1 MPQEDDGASELDH
14 PEEIFWVVFPANDDA
29 TKVMKPGEQAFQFP
43 ARRIAAEST
52 PVRSR
57 QCDAEEL
64 VGRNGLHAVSFVDA
78 PIQGIAVVCAVTD
91 QALRGFGKESLLERG
106 FDEFC
111 FMRRSAGHV
120 HGERKTMA
128 VCDCH
133 DFAAFPAFCRA
144 DTRAPFFAP
153 LKLASMKDSLRSSFP
168 RSRKSSASF
177 CSRRVSSPLRCQCW
191 KRR

>member
-1 MPQEDDGASELDH
+1 MPQEDDGTSELNH
-14 PEEIFWVVFPANDDA
+14 PEEILWVVLPANDGT
-29 TKVMKPGEQAFQFP
+29 TKVMKPGEQTFHFP
-43 ARRIAAEST
+43 AT
-52 PVRSR
+52 PVAAQNTPVLRSR
-57 QCDAEEL
+57 CDAHEL
-64 VGRNGLHAVSFVDA
+64 VRCDELHAISLVDA
-78 PIQGIAVVCAVTD
+78 LIQRIAVVSAVTD
-91 QALRGFGKESLLERG
+91 HAFREVGKESLVERG
-106 FDEFC
+106 FDELC

-153 LKLASMKDSLRSSFP
+153 LKLASMKDSLKSSFP

-177 CSRRVSSPLRCQCW
+177 CSKRVSSPLCCHCW

>member
-1 MPQEDDGASELDH
+1 
-14 PEEIFWVVFPANDDA
+14 
-29 TKVMKPGEQAFQFP
+29 
-43 ARRIAAEST
+43 
-52 PVRSR
+52 
-57 QCDAEEL
+57 
-64 VGRNGLHAVSFVDA
+64 
-78 PIQGIAVVCAVTD
+78 
-91 QALRGFGKESLLERG
+91 
-106 FDEFC
+106 
-111 FMRRSAGHV
+111 MRRSAGHV

-133 DFAAFPAFCRA
+133 DFAAFAAFCRA

-177 CSRRVSSPLRCQCW
+177 CSKRVSSPLRCQCW